1 MFETIEKGN
10 STVQATVRCYRS
22 MRKNEA
28 PHGLSFDW
36 DTARQKITKN
46 NTTRYLPENEGQT
59 DTLKTKTG
67 AKQRK
72 KLNVNA
78 CGKKAKNESN

>member
-28 PHGLSFDW
+28 PHTLSFDR

-78 CGKKAKNESN
+78 CGKKAKKESN